1 VTAANFDIF
10 PVNVLTGFLGSG
22 KTTLLRRLLSSELS
36 GETAVLINE
45 FGEVGIDNLLVAE
58 VAPDTV
64 LLKTGCVCCSIRG
77 ELKEAFLG
85 LLSKRQKGVIPP
97 FVRVILE
104 TTGLAEPAPI
114 LATLLADPVLCHH
127 FRLGLVITV
136 VDCVNAQSQRE
147 SFSEWTAQVTAAD
160 RLVISKVDLVDQETY
175 AALQDSLAKMNH
187 AASKLL
193 AAEVDT
199 SDLLLL
205 GSGLHSLSPETEA
218 RRWVEQ
224 TRGGLQGPWPKWPD
238 EMGDAP
244 IHRPLHQEEGMVKS
258 FCLVLEEQLNWIG
271 FGLWLSMLLNRH
283 GADILRVKGI
293 LHIAGAEYPIAIH
306 GVQHLVHPPVHL
318 TTWPSQDRTS
328 RIIFIVRNITQEA
341 IERSFKIFCR
351 NLN

>member
-1 VTAANFDIF
+1 MTATNFDIF

-22 KTTLLRRLLSSELS
+22 KTTLLRRLLSSQLS

-85 LLSKRQKGVIPP
+85 LLSKRQKGEIPP
-97 FVRVILE
+97 FVRIILE

-127 FRLGLVITV
+127 FKLGLVITV
-136 VDCVNAQSQRE
+136 VDSVNAEFQRE
-147 SFSEWTAQVTAAD
+147 SFPEWTAQVTAAD

-187 AASKLL
+187 TASKLL
-193 AAEVDT
+193 ATEVDA

-205 GSGLHSLSPETEA
+205 GSGLHSLAPEMEA
-218 RRWVEQ
+218 RRWVEE
-224 TRGGLQGPWPKWPD
+224 TSGESGAGWPD
-238 EMGDAP
+238 ETSDAP
-244 IHRPLHQEEGMVKS
+244 VHRPHHQEEGAVKS

-283 GADILRVKGI
+283 GANILRVKGI
-293 LHIAGAEYPIAIH
+293 LHLAGAEYPIAIH

-328 RIIFIVRNITQEA
+328 RIIFIVRNLTPEA
-341 IERSFKIFCR
+341 IERSLKIFCG
-351 NLN
+351 NLS

>member
-1 VTAANFDIF
+1 MTAANFDVF

-22 KTTLLRRLLSSELS
+22 KTTLLRRLLSSELA

-85 LLSKRQKGVIPP
+85 LLSKRQSGDIPP
-97 FVRVILE
+97 FVRIILE

-127 FRLGLVITV
+127 FKLGLVITV
-136 VDCVNAQSQRE
+136 VDCVNAEFQRE
-147 SFSEWTAQVTAAD
+147 SFPEWTAQVTAAD
-160 RLVISKVDLVDQETY
+160 RVVISKVDLADQETY

-193 AAEVDT
+193 AAEVDA
-199 SDLLLL
+199 SDLLL
-205 GSGLHSLSPETEA
+205 GSGLHSLAPETEA

-224 TRGGLQGPWPKWPD
+224 TRSEPGEPRLDWSD
-238 EMGDAP
+238 EPGDLP
-244 IHRPLHQEEGMVKS
+244 VNRPHHQEEGAVRS
-258 FCLVLEEQLNWIG
+258 FCLVFEEQVNWIG

-283 GADILRVKGI
+283 GANILRVKGI
-293 LHIAGAEYPIAIH
+293 LHLAGTDYPVAIH

-318 TTWPSQDRTS
+318 TSWPSQDRTS
-328 RIIFIVRNITQEA
+328 RIIFIVRNLSPEA
-341 IERSFKIFCR
+341 VERSFKTFCG
-351 NLN
+351 NLS

>member
-1 VTAANFDIF
+1 MTTANFDIF

-22 KTTLLRRLLSSELS
+22 KTTLLRRLLASELS

-85 LLSKRQKGVIPP
+85 LLSKRQKGDIPP
-97 FVRVILE
+97 FARVILE

-136 VDCVNAQSQRE
+136 VDCVNAEFQRE
-147 SFSEWTAQVTAAD
+147 SFPEWTAQVTAAD
-160 RLVISKVDLVDQETY
+160 RLVISKVDLADQETY

-193 AAEVDT
+193 AAEVDA

-205 GSGLHSLSPETEA
+205 GSGLHSLVPETEA

-224 TRGGLQGPWPKWPD
+224 TGPEPGERWPD
-238 EMGDAP
+238 EMGEAF
-244 IHRPLHQEEGMVKS
+244 IHRPHHQEEGAVKS
-258 FCLVLEEQLNWIG
+258 FCIVIEEQVNWIG

-283 GADILRVKGI
+283 GANILRVKGI
-293 LHIAGAEYPIAIH
+293 LYLAGAEYPIAIH

-328 RIIFIVRNITQEA
+328 RIIFIVRNLTPEA
-341 IERSFKIFCR
+341 VERSFKIFCG
-351 NLN
+351 NLS